1 MAKNFAP
8 VRTGSAET
16 NKSGDPVDQG
26 TTAKG
31 LDYDRGNQD
40 EARGNSEPREG
51 NNKVLSRDNG
61 GKVPNGHGRW

>member
-1 MAKNFAP
+1 MAKNYAP
-8 VRTGSAET
+8 VTTGSAQT

-40 EARGNSEPREG
+40 AERGNDGAREG
-51 NNKVLSRDNG
+51 KDITIG
-61 GKVPNGHGRW
+61 GGQGHINNGHGRWK

>member
-1 MAKNFAP
+1 MARNFGP
-8 VRTGSAET
+8 VRTGSDMT

-31 LDYDRGNQD
+31 LDYDRGPQD
-40 EARGNSEPREG
+40 KERGNDGPTAERG
-51 NNKVLSRDNG
+51 KVLTRDNG